1 MPAARTEPH
10 ARPQQAA
17 GYRRRGAAG
26 ALALCLALAGGGT
39 VPVAA
44 VIGLGLAT
52 QPAQA
57 QNLFAPRVIVNGL
70 PITEFE
76 VRQRIAFLES
86 LALVAT
92 EEEAI
97 ERLIE
102 ERLQRFEA
110 GRRGVR
116 ATPEQ
121 VAEGMAEF
129 AARYE
134 MTTEQFI
141 ERLAEAGV
149 EATSFRD
156 FVEAGV
162 MWRAVVRG
170 EVGGRV
176 VVTEA
181 DVDRAMETTAIRA
194 VPRVQIS
201 EIVLPTDPRFAE
213 AVAEIVP
220 QIQAITS
227 LEEFAIAARQVSAAP
242 SRDAGGRVPD
252 WLPVTNFPPNIGG
265 QLAEMGVGDVLGPVD
280 LPGGQAIAFLQLRAR
295 DAVRMIPPSDVEMR
309 YARLT
314 IPGGRSPEAQAE
326 AARITARA
334 DTCGQVEA
342 IAAQGPASPVTF
354 VTQQQTD
361 LPTAVALELARI
373 DINET
378 SAVLVDDQGRLVV
391 LMLCH
396 RILQV
401 DPPVS
406 RDQIRERVFAERANG
421 ITQALM
427 ARLRADAA
435 IEYR

>member
-1 MPAARTEPH
+1 MPARTQAHPRTH
-10 ARPQQAA
+10 QAA
-17 GYRRRGAAG
+17 GRRRGRAA
-26 ALALCLALAGGGT
+26 ALCLALAA
-39 VPVAA
+39 VSLPVAA
-44 VIGLGLAT
+44 GLGAVLVAP
-52 QPAQA
+52 PAVA
-57 QNLFAPRVIVNGL
+57 QGLFAPRVIVNGL

-76 VRQRIAFLES
+76 IRQRIAFLTA
-86 LALVAT
+86 LALADD
-92 EEEAI
+92 EQEAI
-97 ERLIE
+97 DRLIE

-110 GRRGVR
+110 GRRGIR
-116 ATPEQ
+116 ATPEE
-121 VAEGMAEF
+121 VEAGMAEF
-129 AARYE
+129 ASRYE
-134 MTTEQFI
+134 MTTEQFLD
-141 ERLAEAGV
+141 RLAEAGV

-181 DVDRAMETTAIRA
+181 DVDRAMDTATIRA

-242 SRDAGGRVPD
+242 SREAGGRVPD
-252 WLPVTNFPPNIGG
+252 WLPVTNFPPNVGG
-265 QLAEMGVGDVLGPVD
+265 QLAEMGVGDVLGPID
-280 LPGGQAIAFLQLRAR
+280 LPGGRAIAFLQLRAR
-295 DAVRMIPPSDVEMR
+295 DAVRMIPPTEVEVR
-309 YARLT
+309 YARLA

-326 AARITARA
+326 AARIDAQAATCAQIEAVAAR
-334 DTCGQVEA
+334 
-342 IAAQGPASPVTF
+342 GPAGPVEF
-354 VTQQQTD
+354 ITQQQTA
-361 LPTAVALELARI
+361 LPPAVALELARI
-373 DINET
+373 DMNET
-378 SAVLVDDQGRLVV
+378 SAVLVDDRGALVV

-396 RILQV
+396 RILRS
-401 DPPVS
+401 DPPVT
-406 RDQIRERVFAERANG
+406 REQVRERVFAERANG

-427 ARLRADAA
+427 ARLRADAH